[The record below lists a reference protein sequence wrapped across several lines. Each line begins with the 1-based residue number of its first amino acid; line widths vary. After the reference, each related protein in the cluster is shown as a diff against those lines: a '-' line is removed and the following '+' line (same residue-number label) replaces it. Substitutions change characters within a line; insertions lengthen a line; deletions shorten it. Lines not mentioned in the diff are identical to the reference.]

1 MEPLDNA
8 HAQEAVYD
16 AGWRVVAGAI
26 RARFT
31 TGTFVRGVELVERL
45 TSVAE
50 AQQHHP
56 DVALRYTHVDVA
68 LTTHDVGAITSAD
81 VDLALEISQVAQ
93 QLGIGTAEVPSVVEI
108 GIDAMVSSDLAP
120 FWRAVLGYEGD
131 DEDLADPHGAMPGVW
146 FQQMDEPRPQRNRL
160 HLDVYVPH
168 DVVQARLEAALA
180 AGGTLVTDRFAPSWW
195 VVADTEGNEAC
206 LCTWQPKPDAG
217 EAADQG

>member
-8 HAQEAVYD
+8 RAQEAVDD

-31 TGTFVRGVELVERL
+31 TGTFVRGVQLVERL
-45 TSVAE
+45 TAAAE

-56 DVALRYTHVDVA
+56 DITLRYTHVDVA

-81 VDLALEISQVAQ
+81 VDLALVISQIAQ
-93 QLGIGTAEVPSVVEI
+93 DLGVTTSRAPGVVEI
-108 GIDAMVSSDLAP
+108 GIDVMVSGAVAP

-131 DEDLADPHGAMPGVW
+131 DEDLADPHGALPGVW
-146 FQQMDEPRPQRNRL
+146 FQQMDEPRPQRNRI

-168 DVVQARLEAALA
+168 DEVQARLDAGLA

-195 VVADTEGNEAC
+195 VVADAEGNEAC
-206 LCTWQPKPDAG
+206 LCTWQPRAS
-217 EAADQG
+217 QGAQDEG

>member
-8 HAQEAVYD
+8 RAQEAVYD

-31 TGTFVRGVELVERL
+31 TGTFVRGVQLVERL
-45 TSVAE
+45 TAAAE

-56 DVALRYTHVDVA
+56 DITLRYTHVDVA

-81 VDLALEISQVAQ
+81 VDLALVISQIAQDLGVATSQ
-93 QLGIGTAEVPSVVEI
+93 APGVVEI
-108 GIDAMVSSDLAP
+108 GIDVMVSGAVAP

-131 DEDLADPHGAMPGVW
+131 DEDLADPHGALPGVW
-146 FQQMDEPRPQRNRL
+146 FQQMAEPRPQRNRI

-168 DVVQARLEAALA
+168 DEVQARLDAALA

-195 VVADTEGNEAC
+195 VVADAEGNEAC
-206 LCTWQPKPDAG
+206 LCTWQPRAS
-217 EAADQG
+217 QGPEDEG